1 MQKGYHDYTRTSG
14 GYVDLVGSPSS
25 PGKPFSVPTA
35 NGSGPNDR
43 HMPGYSTVAS
53 SSFHAAGPNAYG
65 NHASVP
71 AHGLWGQSASMRGTR
86 GACHGRQ
93 HDDSWQAVVG
103 PGGSGYGGTNANGP
117 ERHKAKA
124 IARAQVRLPRAPS
137 DSPNKKAA
145 KERKAAQESASA
157 PYAVEQRA
165 AASRREAEW
174 KKRAMEKAKSDKA
187 ALEAKAEQERAKN
200 ATDLLFEQKM
210 ARQQP
215 TEFATSK
222 TKRKDSQDASS
233 KKEKDKAREKEKR
246 KKSADKGK
254 GKARASDQESL
265 DHYYIREN
273 KQPKSKKR
281 RSSQSEAGPS
291 KLNKARGGRDGFDDS
306 DDDGRLSTP
315 LSSPRRS
322 PRRKDKG
329 KGKERTR
336 SSGAVLV
343 DDSEEELEIVEK
355 EKTLEELF
363 RQEREEA
370 DEADRAERGESAM
383 PEATQ
388 ALLRLRADRLDSPD
402 PLLAND
408 HHVADPDTLCPFCDA
423 PFPDDPSDELLR
435 LKRYLLSNPDAES
448 RATMKNRKAIRLP
461 NHVVATAAFCQ
472 RHRNERDVIPEG
484 LANGYPR
491 DIDFDE
497 LPKRISRLLTEHLRS
512 VLMGNTATPFLEPA
526 IERVEAAGRRRNVI
540 GEYGSFDIEEPGYYG
555 PRGLEVMFAT
565 IKRLFTEDMPL
576 LTAQRTHPLDI
587 NFYVRRVLVPECA
600 VELIRHDFGLAQTM
614 RERAEEIRE
623 DSRAYGKAVFPSEV
637 DMADDGRGMTMSP
650 EKRRKRSRSVH
661 GSAKKRKKRKEVEI
675 VDSDAEDSPSPSP
688 VKQVSRPAFRQP
700 KQLKAAKDGTGS
712 AASSSASSS
721 KSLASGSGK
730 SSKTTALTIPS
741 SESDADKPPASAQR
755 GRKLPGVS
763 SSGLFDG
770 FERDVEEP
778 SSESPAASSSSE
790 DELKEVSI
798 ELNFAKR
805 NARADKEEKKRRR
818 VKAAAKA
825 AKTRKGRQER
835 GKETVLSSSKSE

>member
-1 MQKGYHDYTRTSG
+1 MQKSYQDYTRPGG
-14 GYVDLVGSPSS
+14 GYLKLDGPPTS
-25 PGKPFSVPTA
+25 PGRPFSVPTA
-35 NGSGPNDR
+35 NGSDASVR

-65 NHASVP
+65 NYAP
-71 AHGLWGQSASMRGTR
+71 IPGSAPTRPTGSMRGMR
-86 GACHGRQ
+86 GTGHGRQ

-103 PGGSGYGGTNANGP
+103 PGGSGYGGMNANGP

-124 IARAQVRLPRAPS
+124 IARAQFRPPRAQS
-137 DSPNKKAA
+137 DSPTKKAA
-145 KERKAAQESASA
+145 KERKAAQESASTA
-157 PYAVEQRA
+157 DAIERQVAERRRQDDIKNRA
-165 AASRREAEW
+165 LA
-174 KKRAMEKAKSDKA
+174 KAKVDKL
-187 ALEAKAEQERAKN
+187 ALNANAEQDRAKN
-200 ATDLLFEQKM
+200 ATDVLFEQKM
-210 ARQQP
+210 ARQQS
-215 TEFATSK
+215 TESGTSK
-222 TKRKDSQDASS
+222 AKRKDNQDASP
-233 KKEKDKAREKEKR
+233 KRHKEKETEKR
-246 KKSADKGK
+246 KKSTDKVK

-281 RSSQSEAGPS
+281 RSSQSEAGPT
-291 KLNKARGGRDGFDDS
+291 KLTKARGGRDGFDDS
-306 DDDGRLSTP
+306 DEDGRLSTP
-315 LSSPRRS
+315 PSSLRRS

-329 KGKERTR
+329 KGKGRTR
-336 SSGAVLV
+336 SSGVVLV

-370 DEADRAERGESAM
+370 DEVDRGERGESAI

-402 PLLAND
+402 PLLEND
-408 HHVADPDTLCPFCDA
+408 HLVADPDTLCPFCDA

-435 LKRYLLSNPDAES
+435 LKRYLLSNPDAEH
-448 RATMKNRKAIRLP
+448 RPTMKNRKAIRLP

-472 RHRNERDVIPEG
+472 RHRNEREVIPEG

-526 IERVEAAGRRRNVI
+526 IERVEAAGRRRNII

-600 VELIRHDFGLAQTM
+600 VELIRHDFGLAQTT

-623 DSRAYGKAVFPSEV
+623 DSRAYGKAVFPSEAE
-637 DMADDGRGMTMSP
+637 MGDDGRGMTMSP
-650 EKRRKRSRSVH
+650 EKRKKRSRSAD

-675 VDSDAEDSPSPSP
+675 VESDAEDSPSPSP

-730 SSKTTALTIPS
+730 SSRTTALTIPS
-741 SESDADKPPASAQR
+741 SESEADKPPASAQR

-763 SSGLFDG
+763 SSGLFEG
-770 FERDVEEP
+770 FKRDVEEP
-778 SSESPAASSSSE
+778 SSESPAAASSSD

-805 NARADKEEKKRRR
+805 NARAEKEEKKRKKE
-818 VKAAAKA
+818 KAAAKA
-825 AKTRKGRQER
+825 AKTRKARQER
-835 GKETVLSSSKSE
+835 GKDTVLSSSESD

>member
-1 MQKGYHDYTRTSG
+1 MQKGYRDYTRTSG
-14 GYVDLVGSPSS
+14 EYIDISGPPSS

-43 HMPGYSTVAS
+43 YMPGYSTVAS

-71 AHGLWGQSASMRGTR
+71 APGLWAQSASMRGTR
-86 GACHGRQ
+86 GAGHGRQ

-103 PGGSGYGGTNANGP
+103 SGGSGYGGMNANGP
-117 ERHKAKA
+117 DRHKAKG

-145 KERKAAQESASA
+145 KERKAAHELANTA
-157 PYAVEQRA
+157 DAVEQQA
-165 AASRREAEW
+165 AASKREAQW

-210 ARQQP
+210 ARQQS
-215 TEFATSK
+215 TESGTSK
-222 TKRKDSQDASS
+222 AKRKDSQEA
-233 KKEKDKAREKEKR
+233 
-246 KKSADKGK
+246 
-254 GKARASDQESL
+254 
-265 DHYYIREN
+265 HYYVREN

-291 KLNKARGGRDGFDDS
+291 KLKKARGGRDGFDDS
-306 DDDGRLSTP
+306 DEDGRLSTP
-315 LSSPRRS
+315 PSSPRRS

-329 KGKERTR
+329 KGRERTR

-383 PEATQ
+383 PEATR

-402 PLLAND
+402 PLLEND
-408 HHVADPDTLCPFCDA
+408 HHVVDPDTLCPFCDG
-423 PFPDDPSDELLR
+423 PFPDDPSNELLR
-435 LKRYLLSNPDAES
+435 LKRYLLSNPDAEC
-448 RATMKNRKAIRLP
+448 RPTMKNRKAIRLP

-472 RHRNERDVIPEG
+472 RHRNEREVIPEG

-512 VLMGNTATPFLEPA
+512 VLMGNAATPFLEPA

-540 GEYGSFDIEEPGYYG
+540 GEFGSFDIEEPGYYG

-565 IKRLFTEDMPL
+565 IKRLFTEHMPL

-600 VELIRHDFGLAQTM
+600 VELIRHDFGYAQTT

-623 DSRAYGKAVFPSEV
+623 DSRAYGKAVFPSEA
-637 DMADDGRGMTMSP
+637 DMADDGRGMTVSP
-650 EKRRKRSRSVH
+650 EKRKKRSRSAD

-675 VDSDAEDSPSPSP
+675 VESDAEDSPSPSP

-700 KQLKAAKDGTGS
+700 KQLRAKEGTGS

-741 SESDADKPPASAQR
+741 SESDADKPPASAQS
-755 GRKLPGVS
+755 GRKLPSVS
-763 SSGLFDG
+763 SSGLFAD
-770 FERDVEEP
+770 FKRDVEEP
-778 SSESPAASSSSE
+778 SSESPSASSSSD

-805 NARADKEEKKRRR
+805 NARAEKEEKKRKRK
-818 VKAAAKA
+818 KAAAKA
-825 AKTRKGRQER
+825 AKTRKARQER
-835 GKETVLSSSKSE
+835 GKETVLSSSESD